1 MEVMDCVCTEPQQ
14 RGPGCDRLL
23 LLHQKLRTKLTLIR
37 SLLNGYKFYS
47 SL

>member
-23 LLHQKLRTKLTLIR
+23 LLHRETTDKTDP
-37 SLLNGYKFYS
+37 N
-47 SL
+47 